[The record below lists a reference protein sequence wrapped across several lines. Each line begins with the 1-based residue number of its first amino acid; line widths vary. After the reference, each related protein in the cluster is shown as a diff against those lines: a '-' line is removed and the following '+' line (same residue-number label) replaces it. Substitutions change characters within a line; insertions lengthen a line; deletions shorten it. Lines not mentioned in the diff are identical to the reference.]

1 MRGLQNKPSCDRKEK
16 LAWQRESAWSPRWE
30 KCFSKWNALIG
41 WFKSPCPWCS
51 TSRFSE
57 DRSAFEK
64 APFAPVNSCNKGSS
78 WGLKPSESEQG
89 LRLTALK
96 THECLLRSFGDTS
109 GPLIR
114 LPKAKIASSSLGDL
128 DGQIWATANGQLA
141 TVISCQDAKDLVRTN
156 KRCNQRSC
164 LSNFFRGC
172 SLRSCS
178 LVSPPKLR
186 PQVVFPPA
194 GSLKC
199 TR

>member
-30 KCFSKWNALIG
+30 KCFSKWNGLIG

-64 APFAPVNSCNKGSS
+64 APFAPVNSCNRVSS

-89 LRLTALK
+89 LRLTKHLKHLK
-96 THECLLRSFGDTS
+96 THECLLRNFGDTS

-141 TVISCQDAKDLVRTN
+141 TKMPRIWCEPTKSATSAVASAIFSG
-156 KRCNQRSC
+156 
-164 LSNFFRGC
+164 FF
-172 SLRSCS
+172 LRSCS
-178 LVSPPKLR
+178 LFHLR
-186 PQVVFPPA
+186 
-194 GSLKC
+194 S
-199 TR
+199 

>member
-1 MRGLQNKPSCDRKEK
+1 MGEVFFQM
-16 LAWQRESAWSPRWE
+16 
-30 KCFSKWNALIG
+30 KCFDWMIQ
-41 WFKSPCPWCS
+41 KSMSWCS

-178 LVSPPKLR
+178 LISPPKLR

-194 GSLKC
+194 GSLNVPDNDSSGKQVSHLP
-199 TR
+199 TGYRYQAPWVV